1 MTAFYIAL
9 GAGLLLL
16 AAARGAETGRK
27 RKPAQKP
34 RARYTRP
41 ARIPAPDPVKEAR
54 KASQLA
60 ALIVKSDKLTEAI
73 RRAEKRGQYALA
85 DALIYQQETINAEI
99 EAREGVR
106 L

>member
-1 MTAFYIAL
+1 MTVFYISL
-9 GAGLLLL
+9 GVGLLLL
-16 AAARGAETGRK
+16 AAVRGAGK
-27 RKPAQKP
+27 KAKPATRS
-34 RARYTRP
+34 RAP
-41 ARIPAPDPVKEAR
+41 ARRRTRYALPDPVKEAR

-85 DALIYQQETINAEI
+85 DALINQQETINAEI